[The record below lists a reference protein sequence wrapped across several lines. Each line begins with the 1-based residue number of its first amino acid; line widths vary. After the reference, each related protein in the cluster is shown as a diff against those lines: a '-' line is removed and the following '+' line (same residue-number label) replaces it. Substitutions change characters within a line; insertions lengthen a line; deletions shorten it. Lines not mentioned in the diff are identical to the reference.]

1 MFDGAFYS
9 FSQLTRK
16 LLLLTLDWRWYFSR
30 DKVENGGRRWGQER
44 LFCSLPQNTRLTPR
58 VLYDV
63 FGASSGQITFH
74 YVRRKIVDIIESR
87 NEKLSIKHKGSFN
100 ITIDDIL

>member
-1 MFDGAFYS
+1 MG
-9 FSQLTRK
+9 
-16 LLLLTLDWRWYFSR
+16 
-30 DKVENGGRRWGQER
+30 GGRGAASFFARFLKIR
-44 LFCSLPQNTRLTPR
+44 KLTPR

>member
-1 MFDGAFYS
+1 MG
-9 FSQLTRK
+9 
-16 LLLLTLDWRWYFSR
+16 
-30 DKVENGGRRWGQER
+30 GGREGGGQER

-100 ITIDDIL
+100 VTIDDIL